1 MATPE
6 THSVLRSEL
15 PRNKTFAGTMDVFS
29 TGKPRAGSNESELKR
44 RPAPAAESEL
54 DRRPASE
61 SRTSASA
68 SGGSG
73 TPRFPVKVYRE
84 LFGSSH
90 STNAPD
96 ATSALIAAASRPS
109 ASAPSTPRLI
119 FRFVS
124 PSRFFVST

>member
-15 PRNKTFAGTMDVFS
+15 PRTKTCAGTMDVFS

-61 SRTSASA
+61 SRASA
-68 SGGSG
+68 SGCSG